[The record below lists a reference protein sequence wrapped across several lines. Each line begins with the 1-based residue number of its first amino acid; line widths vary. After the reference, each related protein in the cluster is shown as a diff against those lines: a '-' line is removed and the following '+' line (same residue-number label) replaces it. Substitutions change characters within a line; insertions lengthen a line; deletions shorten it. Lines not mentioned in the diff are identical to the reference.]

1 MHTLQVSDV
10 IDMKE
15 DEMNP
20 SILTVVLS
28 EERGHVYQFQ
38 TSHDLAV
45 FRSASSVAWGYCQM
59 NSISMLSVCTCQ
71 HCRCVCLVNVVWCLT
86 SRAATAVIS
95 IFHIRYMSFL
105 YVSQC

>member
-45 FRSASSVAWGYCQM
+45 FRSASYVA
-59 NSISMLSVCTCQ
+59 
-71 HCRCVCLVNVVWCLT
+71 
-86 SRAATAVIS
+86 
-95 IFHIRYMSFL
+95 
-105 YVSQC
+105 